1 MAPAATTHT
10 RAPPSLP
17 FMVCPMRGLLVA
29 LSLAVAVLSA
39 CVTALTG
46 WRADRES
53 EEGHASPRPQEKEK
67 VCAEERG
74 GGGGGG

>member
-1 MAPAATTHT
+1 
-10 RAPPSLP
+10 
-17 FMVCPMRGLLVA
+17 MRGLLVA

-67 VCAEERG
+67 VCVEERG
-74 GGGGGG
+74 G